1 MLKLYFLLL
10 LLVGSSLQ
18 AEGVAGTDKAT
29 KMLESII
36 GIFTG
41 VFLQGILALA
51 IMGGGLLYVFGKG
64 QEGRERLIQVIVGS
78 AIILMASGITELI
91 V

>member
-1 MLKLYFLLL
+1 MLKLYFLLS

-18 AEGVAGTDKAT
+18 AEGVAGVDKAT

-41 VFLQGILALA
+41 TLLQGILALA
-51 IMGGGLLYVFGKG
+51 IIGAGFMYVTGKG
-64 QEGRERLIQVIVGS
+64 QQAKEQLIQVMVGS
-78 AIILMASGITELI
+78 AIILMASGITKLI